1 MAQHRGKPLANHP
14 SARVD
19 LASQFQPFPA
29 YFPLRTPYF
38 ARMDHDAAHKYIY
51 SLPEVTADLLRLII
65 PGWVDELDLS
75 TLEDRSSE
83 HLDAAHRKRLGDM
96 AWRVVFRRG
105 RRRDGGSP
113 HVLVL
118 VEFQSEV
125 DGRMAKRMRE
135 YAEMLR
141 DRAARAGPAK
151 QADGLPWV
159 LPIVVYNGS
168 EPWTA
173 AGRATDLAPLPSDAA
188 AQDLAL
194 FQPQAYH
201 LLAAGGALTSGARPA
216 QDWPLG
222 NRVSATVR
230 LQAAGTPQEL
240 PPRLLEEAARFPAP
254 ANEAFR
260 RALHSWARALWE
272 HKTGGS
278 GFPAFEELERTKGA
292 VMATVAE
299 AAWDRWDAKVRAEAF
314 AQGVEQGIEKGIER
328 GIERGTRRGGARLI
342 SRQAALKF
350 GAGTAER
357 LAGLL
362 EDLTEQEDLDKV
374 GGWILECGSADELL
388 SRVSGLLAHRQG

>member
-1 MAQHRGKPLANHP
+1 
-14 SARVD
+14 
-19 LASQFQPFPA
+19 
-29 YFPLRTPYF
+29 
-38 ARMDHDAAHKYIY
+38 MDHDAAHKYIY

-65 PGWVDELDLS
+65 PGWVEELDLA
-75 TLEDRSSE
+75 TLEDRSTE
-83 HLDAAHRKRLGDM
+83 HLNAAHRKRLGDM
-96 AWRVVFRRG
+96 AWRVGFRGG
-105 RRRDGGSP
+105 RRRGGAP

-125 DGRMAKRMRE
+125 DRRMAKRVRE
-135 YAEMLR
+135 YAEMLLER
-141 DRAARAGPAK
+141 AGRGGAAAREGG
-151 QADGLPWV
+151 QPWV

-173 AGRATDLAPLPSDAA
+173 AGRETDLAPLPSAA
-188 AQDLAL
+188 AMRDLAL
-194 FQPQAYH
+194 FQPQSYH

-216 QDWPLG
+216 EDWPLE

-240 PPRLLEEAARFPAP
+240 LPRLLEEAARFSGP
-254 ANEAFR
+254 ANKAFR
-260 RALHSWARALWE
+260 QALHSWARALWE
-272 HKTGGS
+272 HKTGGG
-278 GFPAFEELERTKGA
+278 GFPAFEELEQTKGA

-299 AAWDRWDAKVRAEAF
+299 AAWDRWEAKVRAEGVK
-314 AQGVEQGIEKGIER
+314 QGVER
-328 GIERGTRRGGARLI
+328 GVRRGGLRLI

-362 EDLTEQEDLDKV
+362 EGLPEQEDLDKV

-388 SRVSGLLAHRQG
+388 SRVSGLLAEGRG

>member
-1 MAQHRGKPLANHP
+1 
-14 SARVD
+14 
-19 LASQFQPFPA
+19 
-29 YFPLRTPYF
+29 
-38 ARMDHDAAHKYIY
+38 MDHDAAHKYIY
-51 SLPEVTADLLRLII
+51 SLPEVTADLLRLVV
-65 PGWVDELDLS
+65 PSWVDELDLS

-96 AWRVVFRRG
+96 AWRVNFR
-105 RRRDGGSP
+105 GGQLLDSAP

-125 DGRMAKRMRE
+125 DKRMAKRVRE
-135 YAEMLR
+135 YAEMLLE
-141 DRAARAGPAK
+141 RAARSGAAEREGG
-151 QADGLPWV
+151 QPWV

-173 AGRATDLAPLPSDAA
+173 SGRATDLMMLPSDAA
-188 AQDLAL
+188 MRDLAL
-194 FQPQAYH
+194 FQPQVHH
-201 LLAAGGALTSGARPA
+201 LLAAGGALTSGVRPA
-216 QDWPLG
+216 EDWPLK

-240 PPRLLEEAARFPAP
+240 PSRLLQEAARFPGRG
-254 ANEAFR
+254 NEAFR

-272 HKTGGS
+272 HKTGGG

-314 AQGVEQGIEKGIER
+314 EQGIEQGVER
-328 GIERGTRRGGARLI
+328 GVRRGGARLI
-342 SRQAALKF
+342 SRLAALKF

-357 LAGLL
+357 LAALL
-362 EDLTEQEDLDKV
+362 EGLTKQEDLDKV
-374 GGWILECGSADELL
+374 GDWVLECGDGDELL
-388 SRVSGLLAHRQG
+388 SRTSGLPAKSRE

>member
-1 MAQHRGKPLANHP
+1 
-14 SARVD
+14 
-19 LASQFQPFPA
+19 
-29 YFPLRTPYF
+29 
-38 ARMDHDAAHKYIY
+38 MDHDAAHKYIY

-65 PGWVDELDLS
+65 PGWVGELDLA
-75 TLEDRSSE
+75 TLEDRSAE
-83 HLDAAHRKRLGDM
+83 HLNAAHRKRLGDM
-96 AWRVVFRRG
+96 AWRVGFRGG
-105 RRRDGGSP
+105 RRSGGGAP

-125 DGRMAKRMRE
+125 DQRMAKRMQE

-141 DRAARAGPAK
+141 DRAARAGTAK

-173 AGRATDLAPLPSDAA
+173 AGRETDLAPLPSEAA
-188 AQDLAL
+188 MRDLAL

-201 LLAAGGALTSGARPA
+201 LLAAGGILTSGARPA
-216 QDWPLG
+216 EDWPLE

-240 PPRLLEEAARFPAP
+240 LPRLLEEAARFPGP
-254 ANEAFR
+254 ANKPFR
-260 RALHSWARALWE
+260 QALHSWARALWE
-272 HKTGGS
+272 HKTGGG
-278 GFPAFEELERTKGA
+278 GFPVFEELEQTKGA

-299 AAWDRWDAKVRAEAF
+299 AAWDRWEAKVRAE
-314 AQGVEQGIEKGIER
+314 GVER
-328 GIERGTRRGGARLI
+328 GVRRGGLRLI

-350 GAGTAER
+350 GAGTAEC

-362 EDLTEQEDLDKV
+362 EGLTEQEDLDKV